1 MSPRFRPPVWLWFAL
16 AVSTAVS
23 LWVAVER
30 HRGEAANRAVHLVV
44 DMPDVRL
51 LAASSGKPHA
61 EVLAE
66 LRADGVT
73 GVAVAEDTIDDLI
86 ASGQIEP
93 SSPGRYRVADPSIA
107 DRLSDVMRRFG
118 VATGAPT
125 AVFEL
130 PDGET
135 LGIWARLSDINTF
148 GLGFD
153 RETVS
158 LVKDAGLSVVA
169 RVSNPPLS
177 TKSSIAQVVEAVEA
191 IGAEG
196 VIFGGDQVLGR
207 RDLIPYAAEL
217 FRNAGVWVGPV
228 EFSNQGGLTH
238 MLMETLDR
246 TVRVHSMVAA
256 EIDRN
261 ELPDIVDRYV
271 RAVVERNIKVLFL
284 RPFNRSSES
293 PLASFREAVT
303 KIRKGLENEG
313 YQAKPARPEYPQ
325 DRPVWAAVVIGLGI
339 AFAGGWLVGRFV
351 GGYWPWLV
359 GFLLAALAVAVVA
372 GFGTKYVALVAAII
386 FPTWGMLA
394 ALSVGNEPGSTGKWV
409 SAFFWVTAISVVG
422 GLHIAALLTQ
432 LPYMLRLDQFFGV
445 KLAHFLPPMVV
456 AGYLLFEQV
465 RFGEVLALRIRW
477 FDLAMLGLVLV
488 VILMMLGR
496 TGNDAP
502 GDVSALELKMRNF
515 LDRALPE
522 RPRTK
527 EFLIGHPAFIVGL
540 AMAFRGDR
548 KYLPLFGLLAA
559 VGQASVLNTFCHLHA
574 PIEVSILR
582 VVTGLVV
589 GGVIGLCALFVYNR
603 IRAA

>member
-1 MSPRFRPPVWLWFAL
+1 
-16 AVSTAVS
+16 
-23 LWVAVER
+23 
-30 HRGEAANRAVHLVV
+30 
-44 DMPDVRL
+44 MPDVRL

-86 ASGQIEP
+86 ASGQIAP

-107 DRLSDVMRRFG
+107 DRLSDVMRQFG

-130 PDGET
+130 PNGET
-135 LGIWARLSDINTF
+135 LGISARLSDIKAF

-153 RETVS
+153 RETIS
-158 LVKDAGLSVVA
+158 LVKDAGLSVLA

-228 EFSNQGGLTH
+228 EFSNQGGLTR
-238 MLMETLDR
+238 MLKETLDR

-303 KIRKGLENEG
+303 KVREGLEKEG

-339 AFAGGWLVGRFV
+339 ALAGGWLVGRFV
-351 GGYWPWLV
+351 GGYWPWVV
-359 GFLLAALAVAVVA
+359 GLLFAALAVAVVA
-372 GFGTKYVALVAAII
+372 GFGTKYVALTAALI

-394 ALSVGNEPGSTGKWV
+394 ALSVANEPGSTGKWV
-409 SAFFWVTAISVVG
+409 SAFFWVTAISVAG

-432 LPYMLRLDQFFGV
+432 LPYILRLEQFFGV
-445 KLAHFLPPMVV
+445 KLAHFLPPLLV

-477 FDLAMLGLVLV
+477 FDLAMLGLVLAA
-488 VILMMLGR
+488 ILMMLGR

-515 LDRALPE
+515 LDRVLPE

-527 EFLIGHPAFIVGL
+527 EFLIGHPAFIVAL
-540 AMAFRGDR
+540 SMAFRGDR

-559 VGQASVLNTFCHLHA
+559 VGQASVLNTFCHLHT
-574 PIEVSILR
+574 PIEVSVLR